1 MKPHALAVRKAD
13 DGSLVVEEFVP
24 IMQIVPQ
31 LLCYSPLIETIITV
45 TAANGSARYRITDCS
60 EYGESFTAVR
70 IDDDAR

>member
-1 MKPHALAVRKAD
+1 MKPQALVVTRAD
-13 DGSLVVEEFVP
+13 DGSMTVQEFVP
-24 IMQIVPQ
+24 VTEIVPQ

-45 TAANGSARYRITDCS
+45 TAANGSARYRITDCG